1 MKIGPSSLL
10 FLSILAIGSCD
21 YKPRNQGRA
30 LYEKECQSCHMEQG
44 QGLGKLFPPVAK
56 SDYVLQHKDQ
66 LACLIRNGIAGD
78 MLVNGQL
85 YSGEMAGNSQLT
97 EIEINNLVHYILVD
111 LNDQKEA
118 YQISDIKAQ
127 LQACKQ

>member
-66 LACLIRNGIAGD
+66 LACLIRNGIAVD

-127 LQACKQ
+127 LQACKK